1 MKQNKY
7 SNIGAATAG
16 ARGTPNPQ
24 AYQMS
29 QLQQAQLQQM
39 RPGQQY
45 VDLNEGMHMD
55 DEYGDVN
62 EYYDEEIEGS
72 GDSGQQSPGQQ

>member
-1 MKQNKY
+1 
-7 SNIGAATAG
+7 
-16 ARGTPNPQ
+16 
-24 AYQMS
+24 
-29 QLQQAQLQQM
+29 
-39 RPGQQY
+39 
-45 VDLNEGMHMD
+45 MD